1 MKDIKVKEKFKSG
14 IKTIDKSV
22 VWTSKV
28 KDSISDIR
36 DRSNMLNEEKTS
48 NVEYADNKIEMIA
61 NKSKNATINSSK
73 KVLTKTKDRMI
84 KNYKNKKVNKIK
96 TGVEKKIKDKTIKQI
111 KDTPKNIERARK
123 FAIKTKQATQK
134 TAKVTARVTKKII
147 KAMISFTKSLIAG
160 VKSLVVLLG
169 TGGVIAIIV
178 VILICLIG
186 LLCSSMF
193 GIFFSNES
201 NSRTMSS
208 VISQINNEIYEKAE
222 KEQLMT
228 PNSEIV
234 VDNTVTNWK
243 EVIAVYSVKYANDK
257 ENADIIMYINEKNIK
272 NIRSV
277 FNDFNKV
284 SMSKASSNGYLIA
297 TDGSFIQGS
306 SSNTQTGTDDGKTI
320 IHVIIQSKSLDEIMN
335 QYSFTDEQKKN
346 TRELLSDKYSDL
358 WDRLLYGTNFGDFIN
373 WKQTDE
379 TWASTPIGTSGK
391 TLRQIGCLATSISI
405 LIERSG
411 AGKTIVPFT
420 PQTFVQK
427 MNENGGFDENGNL
440 QYGAITKFIPS
451 FSFVGRVSLEGKS
464 KNEKYQLI
472 NKYQSQNYYLA
483 VEVMGDT
490 GQHWIAV
497 IDTTG
502 NRVTMADPGS
512 SAIDLWTKYNWKN
525 TSQFVYY
532 KTKK

>member
-48 NVEYADNKIEMIA
+48 IVEYADNKIEMIA

-96 TGVEKKIKDKTIKQI
+96 TGVEKKIKDKTIKQV
-111 KDTPKNIERARK
+111 KDTSKNIERARK

-147 KAMISFTKSLIAG
+147 KAMISFTKSFIAG
-160 VKSLVVLLG
+160 VKSLVALLG

-257 ENADIIMYINEKNIK
+257 ENDDIIMYINEKLNEFNEYIRFRKVAVIGLGVSNLPLLDYLHDKKANVTIFDDRTIDELSKDIVDKITNYGFTFSFGK
-272 NIRSV
+272 NSLEKLNNFDLIFRSPSCLPTKPELEKEAQRGAIV
-277 FNDFNKV
+277 TTEIELLMKMCPAKIIGV
-284 SMSKASSNGYLIA
+284 
-297 TDGSFIQGS
+297 TGS
-306 SSNTQTGTDDGKTI
+306 DGKTTTT
-320 IHVIIQSKSLDEIMN
+320 SLINAILKDAG
-335 QYSFTDEQKKN
+335 YN
-346 TRELLSDKYSDL
+346 TYL
-358 WDRLLYGTNFGDFIN
+358 GGN
-373 WKQTDE
+373 
-379 TWASTPIGTSGK
+379 IGTPLFTKLEEMKPEDVVVLELSSFQLMGMEV
-391 TLRQIGCLATSISI
+391 SPHISVI
-405 LIERSG
+405 TNI
-411 AGKTIVPFT
+411 T
-420 PQTFVQK
+420 P
-427 MNENGGFDENGNL
+427 NHLN
-440 QYGAITKFIPS
+440 I
-451 FSFVGRVSLEGKS
+451 
-464 KNEKYQLI
+464 
-472 NKYQSQNYYLA
+472 
-483 VEVMGDT
+483 
-490 GQHWIAV
+490 
-497 IDTTG
+497 
-502 NRVTMADPGS
+502 
-512 SAIDLWTKYNWKN
+512 
-525 TSQFVYY
+525 
-532 KTKK
+532 